1 MLPRHRAAKPC
12 VVCLSIPDSRVA
24 TAEETV
30 TVTFGRRRG
39 PAMEVCGPHRDEM
52 AKALEPYLSAAA
64 DAHRRRAAAGL
75 GRGALPLQPHE
86 DLEVIRAWAV
96 AEGLPVSR
104 RGGVSHQV
112 IERYRAAHRDR

>member
-12 VVCLSIPDSRVA
+12 VVCLSLPDSPVA
-24 TAEETV
+24 AAEETV
-30 TVTFGRRRG
+30 TVAFGRRRV
-39 PAMEVCGPHRDEM
+39 PLEVCGQHRGEI
-52 AKALEPYLSAAA
+52 AKVMEPYLAAAA

-75 GRGALPLQPHE
+75 GRGALPLEPHE
-86 DLEVIRAWAV
+86 DLEVIRAWAL

>member
-1 MLPRHRAAKPC
+1 MA
-12 VVCLSIPDSRVA
+12 
-24 TAEETV
+24 AEETV
-30 TVTFGRRRG
+30 TVAFGRRRA
-39 PAMEVCGPHRDEM
+39 PALELCAQHRGEI
-52 AKALEPYLSAAA
+52 AKVLEPYLAAAA

-86 DLEVIRAWAV
+86 DLEVIRAWAQ